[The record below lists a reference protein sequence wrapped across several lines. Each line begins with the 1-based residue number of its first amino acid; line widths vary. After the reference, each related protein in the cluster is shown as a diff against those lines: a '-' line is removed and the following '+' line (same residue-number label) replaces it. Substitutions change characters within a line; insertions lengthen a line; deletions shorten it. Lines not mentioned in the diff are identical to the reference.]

1 MGVQHLQSMHDSGTI
16 TPPRTPSIS
25 HSKSASGSSDLLN
38 SLSTLRRGDSV
49 SSISRPRLS
58 LDESPRAGSTEL
70 ITFPYHP
77 TDYEIRTDERGREKK
92 IGEGAWSDVYLATP
106 CSPKSTE
113 QASSPTPYS
122 PEMTP
127 PLTPVKTID
136 SAIGLNLMPTT
147 PSLYAV
153 KKPAMTSAK
162 KVLEAEARILSYLSR
177 YPRASD
183 HIVSFYGLD
192 PRNGS
197 LLLQAMDDTLEGWIQ
212 KHLNSLDPS
221 SRATKL
227 AAVFPTMAHSLLTSL
242 QWMQDKCC
250 THADIKP
257 SNILISTTFFGSNGI
272 IPKAVYTDFSSTIL
286 AHPDDTTM
294 QSQTPAPLGAGTWDY
309 LDPSLLTT
317 ATTGA
322 PSPSPS
328 SDLWSLAITL
338 LFLILGSSPYDAFK
352 GNKYQQ
358 REMIKAGQ
366 PLQCL
371 GYDDQGVQNMKRL
384 VGLGKMLG
392 CDLAAWFRKVLVKDG
407 GKRVGVQEW
416 KTELEALL

>member
-1 MGVQHLQSMHDSGTI
+1 MGAQHLQSMHDSGTI
-16 TPPRTPSIS
+16 TPPLTPSIS
-25 HSKSASGSSDLLN
+25 HAKSASGSSDLLN

-49 SSISRPRLS
+49 SSINRPRLS

-70 ITFPYHP
+70 IIFPHHL
-77 TDYEIRTDERGREKK
+77 TDYEIRTDERGRMKK

-106 CSPKSTE
+106 CSPKPTE
-113 QASSPTPYS
+113 QSSSPTPYS

-127 PLTPVKTID
+127 PLTPVKTVE
-136 SAIGLNLMPTT
+136 SAMALNLVPTT

-177 YPRASD
+177 YPHATD
-183 HIVSFYGLD
+183 HIVPFYGLD

-212 KHLNSLDPS
+212 KHLNTLDPA

-227 AAVFPTMAHSLLTSL
+227 AAVFPSIAHSLITSL
-242 QWMQDKCC
+242 QWMQEHFC

-257 SNILISTTFFGSNGI
+257 SNILVSTNFLGSNGI
-272 IPKAVYTDFSSTIL
+272 IPKPVYTDFSSTIL
-286 AHPDDTTM
+286 SLPDNDATIT
-294 QSQTPAPLGAGTWDY
+294 SQTSGPFGAGTWDY
-309 LDPSLLTT
+309 LDPCLLTT
-317 ATTGA
+317 MTSS
-322 PSPSPS
+322 SPSPS

-366 PLQCL
+366 PLQCM
-371 GYDDQGVQNMKRL
+371 GYDDQGMENIKRL
-384 VGLGKMLG
+384 RGLSKMLG
-392 CDLAAWFRKVLVKDG
+392 RDLGAWFGKVLVKDA
-407 GKRVGVQEW
+407 GKRVGIQEW
-416 KTELEALL
+416 KAELEGLL